1 MKFPRYTNYML
12 ILFLSILSIL
22 LRFPGTS
29 HSVGIDAFVM
39 QGLANQIVEDGYAA
53 WIVHPLSY
61 LGLFPLSYPS
71 GGIFLPAGLAVM
83 SGYQSEVSIL
93 PLSMLMGLI
102 GVLGAYLLARE
113 FKKDDLFAF
122 IVAFIFCIAPKFI
135 LNTTWE
141 TPTRGGFMAFT
152 PIFLFMLLRAHRI
165 PTRKNLAMVVLML
178 FILAAFHRLAIL
190 MLIVILAYIF
200 TSMFLV
206 ATRIAKLKMPT
217 LFLKPKTRSRV
228 RTLSFIGLFILG
240 AVLLLGSGV
249 LEVYEYGRLMHAESV
264 PGETV
269 NLGVSLTR
277 SSGVLTPFIL
287 LGTYA
292 FVSQRNKS
300 LKEFLIIFTAL
311 AIIPT
316 LYLRRYTG
324 FYVPIFIAILAGM
337 GVYYLISIMAQM
349 GRKRLSAALFA
360 TVIVGSLVMTV
371 ALLDYESESVDSL
384 TMEEY
389 DIGLYT
395 RFYLEGTLLS
405 NNGLPGSRLAAIS
418 GLPSLPIGGA
428 TVPRAGPE
436 QLAYGFIDP
445 DEVTVVQVPLDQ
457 LTINSDSLFD
467 APDVANA
474 ESHLW
479 VLHTYRPLHPLYGPF
494 PDQLII
500 DYDIHYAYEDK
511 RYIDHFFAEGKS
523 YESNYLK
530 YQVRNLRYRVY
541 ESTGYS
547 IWISM

>member
-12 ILFLSILSIL
+12 ILFLGLLSIL

-53 WIVHPLSY
+53 WIIHPLSY
-61 LGLFPLSYPS
+61 VGLFPLSYPS
-71 GGIFLPAGLAVM
+71 SGIFLPASLAVL
-83 SGYQSEVSIL
+83 SGYPAEVSIL

-113 FKKDDLFAF
+113 FKQDDLFAF

-165 PTRKNLAMVVLML
+165 PTRKNFVMVVLML
-178 FILAAFHRLAIL
+178 FILATFHRLAIL

-200 TSMFLV
+200 TSMFLI
-206 ATRIAKLKMPT
+206 ATRIAKQKMPT
-217 LFLKPKTRSRV
+217 LFLKPGTRSRV
-228 RTLSFIGLFILG
+228 RSLSFIGLFVLG
-240 AVLLLGSGV
+240 AALLFGSEVLD
-249 LEVYEYGRLMHAESV
+249 VYEYGRLLHADSV
-264 PGETV
+264 PGEMV
-269 NLGVSLTR
+269 NLGISLMR
-277 SSGVLTPFIL
+277 SSGVLTPFLL

-292 FVSQRNKS
+292 FVSQRNKA
-300 LKEFLIIFTAL
+300 LKEFLIIFIAL

-337 GVYYLISIMAQM
+337 GVYYLITLQR
-349 GRKRLSAALFA
+349 RKKIAAALFV
-360 TVIVGSLVMTV
+360 TIIVGSLAMTGV
-371 ALLDYESESVDSL
+371 LLDYESQSVDSL

-389 DIGLYT
+389 DIGLYS
-395 RFYLEGTLLS
+395 RLYLEGTLLS
-405 NNGLPGSRLAAIS
+405 NNGLPGSRIAAIS

-428 TVPRAGPE
+428 TVPRAGPD
-436 QLAYGFIDP
+436 QLAYGFVDP
-445 DEVTVVQVPLDQ
+445 DEIEVVQVPLDQ

-467 APDVANA
+467 APDIAYA
-474 ESHLW
+474 ETHLW

-500 DYDIHYAYEDK
+500 DYDIHYAFEDK
-511 RYIDHFFAEGKS
+511 RYTNHFFAEGKS
-523 YESNYLK
+523 YESNYLM
-530 YQVRNLRYRVY
+530 YQVRNLRYKMY
-541 ESTGYS
+541 ESTGYF
-547 IWISM
+547 IWMSK